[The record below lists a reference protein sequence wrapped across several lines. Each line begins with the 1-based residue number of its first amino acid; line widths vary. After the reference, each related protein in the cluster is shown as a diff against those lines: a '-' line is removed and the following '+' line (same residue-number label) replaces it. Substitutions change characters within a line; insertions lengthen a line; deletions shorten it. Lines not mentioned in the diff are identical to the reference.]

1 MLGGFKSLF
10 TESLRDDLRSNLIST
25 TVPLGILVLNSR
37 QSVLIVS
44 RDYNIESYC

>member
-1 MLGGFKSLF
+1 MLGVFKSLF
-10 TESLRDDLRSNLIST
+10 AESPRDDLRNLIST

-44 RDYNIESYC
+44 RDYNIKSY